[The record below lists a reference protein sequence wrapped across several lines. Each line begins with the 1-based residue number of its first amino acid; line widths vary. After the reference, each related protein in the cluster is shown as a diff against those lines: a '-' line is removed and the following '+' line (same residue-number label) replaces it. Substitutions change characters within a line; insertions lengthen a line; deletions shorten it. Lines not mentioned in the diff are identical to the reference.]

1 MTIHFNTRSAAI
13 AHLNDNGWTACK
25 TGRFV
30 SRDGSCV
37 AQINTNFGDAVV
49 IQIWER
55 GTV

>member
-13 AHLNDNGWTACK
+13 AHLNANGWTTCK

-37 AQINTNFGDAVV
+37 AQINPKFGEVV
-49 IQIWER
+49 LVQIWER
-55 GTV
+55 GMV